1 MAEPTHTTS
10 TGHAPAGEHKGAF
23 PPFQSQTFASQL
35 VWLAIAFVLLY
46 VLMAKVALPR
56 VGAIIENRQKRIA
69 DDIADAGKLKTQS
82 DEAVAAYEKALADAR
97 ARAQAIAN
105 ETREKQTAAADA
117 RRKTLEGELNAKL
130 AEAEKTIAAT
140 KQSAMSNV
148 QAIAEDA
155 TLAIVERLIGLA
167 PSEKAVA
174 KAVADAL
181 KN

>member
-1 MAEPTHTTS
+1 MAETHSTS
-10 TGHAPAGEHKGAF
+10 VEHVPAGEHKGAF

-35 VWLAIAFVLLY
+35 VWLVIAFVLLY
-46 VLMAKVALPR
+46 VLMAKLALPR

-69 DDIADAGKLKTQS
+69 DDIADAGRLKQQS

-105 ETREKQTAAADA
+105 ETRDRAAAAADA

-140 KQSAMSNV
+140 KQAAMANV
-148 QAIAEDA
+148 RAIAEDA
-155 TLAIVERLIGLA
+155 TRAIVERLIGSA

-174 KAVADAL
+174 EAVADVL
-181 KN
+181 KR